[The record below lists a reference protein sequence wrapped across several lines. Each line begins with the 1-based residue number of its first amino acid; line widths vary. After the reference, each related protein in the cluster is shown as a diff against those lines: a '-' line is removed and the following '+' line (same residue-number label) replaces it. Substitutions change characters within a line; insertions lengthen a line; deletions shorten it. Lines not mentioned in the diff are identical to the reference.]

1 MTHVLLIVVGII
13 LALWIIPVL
22 GVLLCAAGYA
32 VGGPIGAVV
41 GLVAGVAISAW
52 GSKQYVN
59 LPRE

>member
-1 MTHVLLIVVGII
+1 MHILLIVAGII
-13 LALWIIPVL
+13 LALWVVPVL
-22 GVLLCAAGYA
+22 GVLLAAAGYA
-32 VGGPIGAVV
+32 LGGPIGAVV